1 VVAIVAILCIY
12 AFLSLLHVYIVVSF
26 IDVIS
31 FIDLTCQVTL
41 LAVLLWHDLK
51 ITLAIFFYL
60 EAILMGNPLK
70 SHLPF
75 PYVFISCPLCQS
87 HMQVALILLNDLTY
101 HLFFLLSDI
110 VTRHHSLKNIVRS
123 SFVWGQ

>member
-1 VVAIVAILCIY
+1 MVAIVAILCIY

-51 ITLAIFFYL
+51 TTLAIFFLFGSNIDGEPSQVTLAFSLCFYKL
-60 EAILMGNPLK
+60 SSL
-70 SHLPF
+70 S
-75 PYVFISCPLCQS
+75 ISYASCSYP
-87 HMQVALILLNDLTY
+87 I
-101 HLFFLLSDI
+101 
-110 VTRHHSLKNIVRS
+110 K
-123 SFVWGQ
+123 